1 MASIEV
7 IKNREIRG
15 CILRALAKT
24 QFRAIRDHSLALALV
39 SVTTDIYPHLC
50 YLADKGYISVVD
62 VRGDDIPGV
71 ESLVNLT
78 AKGVDL
84 IEGSIPGD
92 VGIVL

>member
-1 MASIEV
+1 M
-7 IKNREIRG
+7 
-15 CILRALAKT
+15 L
-24 QFRAIRDHSLALALV
+24 
-39 SVTTDIYPHLC
+39 
-50 YLADKGYISVVD
+50 LADKGYISVVD

>member
-1 MASIEV
+1 MTNMET

-24 QFRAIRDHSLALALV
+24 QFRAISNKSLAMALI

-50 YLADKGYISVVD
+50 YLADKGYITIVNVHED
-62 VRGDDIPGV
+62 ELTGV
-71 ESLVNLT
+71 ESLINLT

-84 IEGSIPGD
+84 IEESIPAD
-92 VGIVL
+92 PGIAL

>member
-1 MASIEV
+1 MTNMEA

-24 QFRAIRDHSLALALV
+24 QFRAISNKSLAMALI

-50 YLADKGYISVVD
+50 YLEDKGYITIAYVHED
-62 VRGDDIPGV
+62 ELTGV
-71 ESLVNLT
+71 ESLINLT

-84 IEGSIPGD
+84 IEESIPAD
-92 VGIVL
+92 PGIAL